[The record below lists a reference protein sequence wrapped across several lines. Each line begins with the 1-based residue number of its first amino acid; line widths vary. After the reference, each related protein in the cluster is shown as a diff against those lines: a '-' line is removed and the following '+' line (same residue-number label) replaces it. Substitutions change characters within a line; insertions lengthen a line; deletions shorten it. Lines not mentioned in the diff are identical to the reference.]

1 MQAIKSIHATK
12 NNHFLPQILFQVIL
26 LCLLALP
33 AYLNLQSVQTIKWPA
48 FLLLT
53 LFQFLLTH
61 VYFLFS
67 KQKKLSLVK
76 NIVVLG
82 IFEVAMILIMLFS
95 PFTILVK
102 GLLFL
107 QWILIHLVI
116 GTQNL
121 LPILPPLFIAMELV
135 IMQNIMEM
143 ANANVLLTGLGFVPF
158 LFYLGTFSWLAS
170 LFMDRHSIGIEIA
183 GKKSSTQKVLSILRL
198 VAVVILIIAIA
209 LSFITDAVIFS
220 RAIALTVSSLV
231 LCIYGLYLKRQA

>member
-26 LCLLALP
+26 LCLLAVP
-33 AYLNLQSVQTIKWPA
+33 AYLNLQSVHTIQWPA
-48 FLLLT
+48 FLILT

-76 NIVVLG
+76 NIVVLA
-82 IFEVAMILIMLFS
+82 IFEVAMIIIILFS
-95 PFTILVK
+95 PFTVLVK
-102 GLLFL
+102 GLLFV

-143 ANANVLLTGLGFVPF
+143 ANANVLLTGLGFIPF
-158 LFYLGTFSWLAS
+158 LFYLATFAWLAS
-170 LFMDRHSIGIEIA
+170 LFMDRHSIGVEIA
-183 GKKSSTQKVLSILRL
+183 GKKSSTQKVLRILRM
-198 VAVVILIIAIA
+198 VSVVILIIAIA
-209 LSFITDAVIFS
+209 LNLTTDAIILNQ
-220 RAIALTVSSLV
+220 AIALTISSLA
-231 LCIYGLYLKRQA
+231 LCIYGLYLKRKV

>member
-26 LCLLALP
+26 LCLLAVP
-33 AYLNLQSVQTIKWPA
+33 AYLNLQSVHTIKWPA
-48 FLLLT
+48 FLILT

-76 NIVVLG
+76 NIVVLA
-82 IFEVAMILIMLFS
+82 IFEVAMIIIMLFS
-95 PFTILVK
+95 PFTVLVK
-102 GLLFL
+102 GLLFV

-121 LPILPPLFIAMELV
+121 LPILPPLFIAIELV

-143 ANANVLLTGLGFVPF
+143 ANANVLLTGLGFIPF
-158 LFYLGTFSWLAS
+158 LFYLATFAWLAS
-170 LFMDRHSIGIEIA
+170 LFMDHHSIGVEIA
-183 GKKSSTQKVLSILRL
+183 GKKSSTQKVLSILRM
-198 VAVVILIIAIA
+198 VSVVILIIAIA
-209 LSFITDAVIFS
+209 LSFVTDAIILNQ
-220 RAIALTVSSLV
+220 AIALTISSLS
-231 LCIYGLYLKRQA
+231 LCIYGLYLKRKI